1 MKLIALIWASLMI
14 LTAPSV
20 AEPKDN
26 KRDQEPRNAFR
37 HDLGKR
43 A

>member
-14 LTAPSV
+14 FTSPSP
-20 AEPKDN
+20 AQPKDN
-26 KRDQEPRNAFR
+26 KRDQEPRNTFQP
-37 HDLGKR
+37 DLGKR